1 MDTTNKTDTRTI
13 PQLEKAINAAICLA
27 EKDQFKMPEAVLLGI
42 SFGEEDAMRFIASA
56 GDIYELLKDAGN
68 KLEASLFDVIAVIT
82 CGWAAPLGPTG
93 DVSDIAPSDHPDRAR
108 IRLTL
113 IAGKDGVCSTMRF
126 ANNPDEV
133 IINEAAGRGPLADAL
148 SDFWAK

>member
-1 MDTTNKTDTRTI
+1 MDTTNKTNTRTI

-27 EKDQFKMPEAVLLGI
+27 EKDQFKMPEALLLGI
-42 SFGEEDAMRFIASA
+42 RFGEVEDSMRFIASS
-56 GDIYELLKDAGN
+56 GDIYELLEDAGN
-68 KLEASLFDVIAVIT
+68 KLEASLFDVVAVIT

-93 DVSDIAPSDHPDRAR
+93 DASEIAPIDHPDRAR

-133 IINEAAGRGPLADAL
+133 TINSSGRGPLADAL